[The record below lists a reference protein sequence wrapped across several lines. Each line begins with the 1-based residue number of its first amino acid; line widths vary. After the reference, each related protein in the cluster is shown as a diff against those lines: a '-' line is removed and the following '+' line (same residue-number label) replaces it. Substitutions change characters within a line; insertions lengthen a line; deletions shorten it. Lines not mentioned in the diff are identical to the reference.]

1 MRAWKKTEFAQSGD
15 SKALGIFLWSSA
27 TQWESVRMM
36 EADFSE
42 VCSRKG
48 AAVFTIRVIKH
59 SKKLT
64 SLSDIGDIQS
74 LIGQTAVQMGFIA
87 LLWAGYWIR

>member
-1 MRAWKKTEFAQSGD
+1 
-15 SKALGIFLWSSA
+15 
-27 TQWESVRMM
+27 MM
-36 EADFSE
+36 ETDFSE

-48 AAVFTIRVIKH
+48 TADFTIRVIKH

-64 SLSDIGDIQS
+64 SLSDLGGIQS

-87 LLWAGYWIR
+87 LL